1 MSRGETGN
9 PAQTRSMV
17 QTGMDSAARSVTAAP
32 PPGRAASLSAQH
44 GRRRGPAVLPG
55 FAPSAAITSLVIT
68 TLVIV
73 PLAVLIL
80 RAASLGPQGFL
91 AAAWTPRARAAYGVS
106 LGASVLAAIV
116 SALLGLVVAW
126 VLARVEFPGRRILDA
141 LVDVPLALP
150 TAVAGLVYSALY
162 VEKGWLGQW
171 LVPLGVTGAYSYL
184 GIVLV
189 LVFVSLPFAV
199 RVVQPVIESLDRDT
213 EEAARILGAS
223 RLQTFF
229 RVVLPGILPA
239 VVTGFALSL
248 ARALGEY
255 GSVVF
260 ISGNM
265 PFKTEIAP
273 VLIVARLEE
282 FAYAEATTIAVVLLA
297 MSLAILVVVNAL
309 QQRLAR
315 NAQ

>member
-1 MSRGETGN
+1 MNKNLPKSS
-9 PAQTRSMV
+9 PTRRV
-17 QTGMDSAARSVTAAP
+17 LQRT
-32 PPGRAASLSAQH
+32 
-44 GRRRGPAVLPG
+44 VLPG
-55 FAPSAAITSLVIT
+55 FGLSAAITSLMIVGLVVI
-68 TLVIV
+68 

-80 RAASLGPQGFL
+80 RAASLGPAGFL
-91 AAAWTPRARAAYGVS
+91 AAAWTPRARAAYAVS
-106 LGASVLAAIV
+106 LGASLTAAII
-116 SALLGLVVAW
+116 SSLLGLLVAW
-126 VLARVEFPGRRILDA
+126 VLVRLEFPGRRILDA

-150 TAVAGLVYSALY
+150 TAVAGLVYSTLY
-162 VEKGWLGQW
+162 VEKGWLGQI
-171 LVPLGVTGAYSYL
+171 LVPMGIRGAYSRL

-189 LVFVSLPFAV
+189 LVFVSLPFAI
-199 RVVQPVIESLDRDT
+199 RVVQPVIESLDKDT
-213 EEAARILGAS
+213 EEAARLLGAS
-223 RLQTFF
+223 KSQTFL

-239 VVTGFALSL
+239 VVTGFALAL

-273 VLIVARLEE
+273 VLIVSRLEE
-282 FAYAEATTIAVVLLA
+282 FAYAEATAIAVVLLG
-297 MSLAILVVVNAL
+297 MSLSMLIVVNVL

>member
-1 MSRGETGN
+1 MNKN
-9 PAQTRSMV
+9 PPTSIPTRR
-17 QTGMDSAARSVTAAP
+17 ARQRT
-32 PPGRAASLSAQH
+32 
-44 GRRRGPAVLPG
+44 VLPG
-55 FAPSAAITSLVIT
+55 FGLSAAITSLMIVGLVVI
-68 TLVIV
+68 

-80 RAASLGPQGFL
+80 RAASLGPAGFL
-91 AAAWTPRARAAYGVS
+91 AAAWTPRARAAYAVS
-106 LGASVLAAIV
+106 LGASLAAAII
-116 SALLGLVVAW
+116 SSLLGLLVAW
-126 VLARVEFPGRRILDA
+126 VLVRLEFPGRRILDA

-150 TAVAGLVYSALY
+150 TAVAGLVYSTLY
-162 VEKGWLGQW
+162 VEKGWLGQI
-171 LVPLGVTGAYSYL
+171 LVPAGIKGAYSRL

-189 LVFVSLPFAV
+189 LVFVSLPFAI
-199 RVVQPVIESLDRDT
+199 RVVQPVIESLDKDT
-213 EEAARILGAS
+213 EEAARLLGAS
-223 RLQTFF
+223 KAQTFL

-239 VVTGFALSL
+239 VVTGFALAL

-273 VLIVARLEE
+273 VLIVSRLEE
-282 FAYAEATTIAVVLLA
+282 FAYAEATAIAVVLLG
-297 MSLAILVVVNAL
+297 MSLSMLIVVNVL